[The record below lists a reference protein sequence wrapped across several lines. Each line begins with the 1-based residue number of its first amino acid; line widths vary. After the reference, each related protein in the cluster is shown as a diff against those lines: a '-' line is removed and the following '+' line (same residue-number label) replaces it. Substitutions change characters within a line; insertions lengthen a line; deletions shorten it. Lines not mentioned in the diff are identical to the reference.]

1 MTFAAS
7 AIFPPKGLNLFIVNA
22 KTGEIRL
29 TGALDFE
36 DVRSYEIEIESA
48 DKGTP
53 PLSGHC
59 KVVVEVLDVND

>member
-1 MTFAAS
+1 VIYEIDS
-7 AIFPPKGLNLFIVNA
+7 LVPPLATHVFSIDA

-36 DVRSYEIEIESA
+36 AITLYDLHVTA
-48 DKGTP
+48 KDKGTP

>member
-1 MTFAAS
+1 IKYLFSGRAS
-7 AIFPPKGLNLFIVNA
+7 AQVKEMFSIEE

-29 TGALDFE
+29 QGNLDYE
-36 DVRSYEIEIESA
+36 KTDNYEIIIEA
-48 DKGTP
+48 IDGGTP